1 MNNKRIG
8 VCSKCNETKEIRDH
22 HYLGYEGDNINKTL
36 PYCRSCD
43 FKEHI
48 KARKEGKHFLSIEQI
63 KTLKIEDKT
72 HDRLSTYGH
81 KNETFDEIINR
92 LLNEVTRIKP
102 EDYWNEENI
111 IKELRK
117 NGKT

>member
-1 MNNKRIG
+1 M
-8 VCSKCNETKEIRDH
+8 
-22 HYLGYEGDNINKTL
+22 
-36 PYCRSCD
+36 
-43 FKEHI
+43 
-48 KARKEGKHFLSIEQI
+48 

-92 LLNEVTRIKP
+92 LLNEVNRIKP

-111 IKELRK
+111 KKQLRNLLEKTKKEEEVLK
-117 NGKT
+117 